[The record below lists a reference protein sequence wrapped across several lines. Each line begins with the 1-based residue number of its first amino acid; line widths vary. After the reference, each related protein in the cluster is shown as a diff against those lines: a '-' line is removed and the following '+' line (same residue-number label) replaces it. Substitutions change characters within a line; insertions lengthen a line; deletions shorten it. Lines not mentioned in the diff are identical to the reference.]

1 MWKTAQKGG
10 SSRPAPGP
18 AGETNT
24 HQIRIHGQRNSVA
37 PSLGPIE
44 IIGRIVFK
52 IQHCRDPP
60 TIGETLCSSSPASKK
75 AQKPAGFISFP
86 RHTGGAGKRPSRTHN
101 QKPRLICPAY
111 RSTFP

>member
-1 MWKTAQKGG
+1 MWKTAPNEG
-10 SSRPAPGP
+10 SSSPVPGP
-18 AGETNT
+18 ARETNT
-24 HQIRIHGQRNSVA
+24 HQIRIQGQRNSVA

-44 IIGRIVFK
+44 IISSIVLK
-52 IQHCRDPP
+52 IQYCRDPP
-60 TIGETLCSSSPASKK
+60 TIGETLCSSSPASKNV
-75 AQKPAGFISFP
+75 QKPADFVISP